1 MTKTYIY
8 AIGTANPST
17 KIAQAQISKFMAKA
31 IGLNTVEE
39 RRLRMIYRATAIDFR
54 HSVIED
60 YDKMTNFDF
69 FPDNELLEPFPTT
82 AQRMKMYEKYAI
94 ELAVEAVGNCLP
106 DRSLIPQITHL
117 ITVSCTGM
125 YAPGLDIELVERLG
139 LSFHTERIC
148 INFMGCYAAF
158 NALKVA
164 DSICKA
170 TPSAKVLIV
179 DVELCTIHFQ
189 KENTE
194 DHLLANA
201 IFADGAAALLLG
213 TEKVEGRAMSL
224 EAFHCDLAP
233 QGKSDMAWY
242 IRDFGF
248 EMRLS
253 SYVPNLLEMK
263 MKELTDRL
271 LQKLDLYID
280 QIDAF
285 AIHPGGK
292 RILEVA
298 EKCLKISPQQNRYS
312 YEILQ
317 NFGNMSSATVLFV
330 LKNIW
335 DNCLLTEKKE
345 GNILSMAF
353 GPGLT
358 IESALLKL
366 HV

>member
-1 MTKTYIY
+1 MIKTYIK
-8 AIGTANPST
+8 AVGTANPAT
-17 KIAQAQISKFMAKA
+17 KIAQAQISQFMAKA
-31 IGLNTVEE
+31 VGLNAVEE

-60 YDKMTNFDF
+60 YGRIANFDF
-69 FPDNELLEPFPTT
+69 FPDNERLEPFPTT

-94 ELAVEAVGNCLP
+94 ELAMEAINNCLANKN
-106 DRSLIPQITHL
+106 LIPKITHL

-125 YAPGLDIELVERLG
+125 YAPGIDIEIVERLG
-139 LSFHTERIC
+139 LSFQTQRTC

-164 DSICKA
+164 DMICKA
-170 TPSAKVLIV
+170 TPEASVLIV

-194 DHLLANA
+194 DQLLANA

-213 TEKVEGRAMSL
+213 TEKGEGKAMSL

-253 SYVPNLLEMK
+253 SYVPNLLETK

-271 LQKLDLYID
+271 LQKLNLQIG

-298 EKCLKISPQQNRYS
+298 EKCLKISPIQNQYS
-312 YEILQ
+312 YQILR

-335 DNCLLTEKKE
+335 DNCPLTEKKE

-366 HV
+366 HI

>member
-1 MTKTYIY
+1 MTKTYIN
-8 AIGTANPST
+8 AIGTANPPT
-17 KIAQAQISKFMAKA
+17 KISQTQISQFMAKA
-31 IGLNTVEE
+31 IGLNPTEE

-54 HSVIED
+54 YSVVED
-60 YDKMTNFDF
+60 YGKFSNFDF
-69 FPDNELLEPFPTT
+69 FPDNEQLEPFPTT
-82 AQRMKMYEKYAI
+82 AQRMKLYEKYAI
-94 ELAVEAVGNCLP
+94 GLALEASHHCLS
-106 DRSLIPQITHL
+106 DKSLIPQVTHL

-139 LSFHTERIC
+139 LSFHTARTC

-164 DSICKA
+164 DAICKA
-170 TPSAKVLIV
+170 APESKVLIV

-189 KENTE
+189 KENT
-194 DHLLANA
+194 DDQLLANA
-201 IFADGAAALLLG
+201 IFADGAAALLLS
-213 TEKVEGRAMSL
+213 TEKASDKAMSL

-253 SYVPNLLEMK
+253 SYVPNLLETK
-263 MKELTDRL
+263 MNELTDRL
-271 LQKLDLYID
+271 LQKLNLKFDE
-280 QIDAF
+280 IDAF

-292 RILEVA
+292 RILETA
-298 EKCLKISPQQNRYS
+298 EKCLKISPSQNQYS
-312 YEILQ
+312 YETLR

-335 DNCLLTEKKE
+335 DNCLLPEKKE
-345 GNILSMAF
+345 GNVLSMAF